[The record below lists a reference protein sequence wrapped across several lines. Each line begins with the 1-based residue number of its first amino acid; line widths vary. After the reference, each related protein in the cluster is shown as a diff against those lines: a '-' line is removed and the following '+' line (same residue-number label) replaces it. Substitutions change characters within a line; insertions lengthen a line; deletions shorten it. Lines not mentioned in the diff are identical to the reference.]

1 MLEHDPLVFQ
11 QVAHNPLVDRNQRV
25 DEKPPHMGIPE
36 PAVDIVGILFRIN
49 MAMVEPVVIGPA
61 QGGHLTGQG
70 RHNQPKPFVDRR
82 RVVGLVGEE
91 PVVTR
96 GYCQT

>member
-1 MLEHDPLVFQ
+1 
-11 QVAHNPLVDRNQRV
+11 
-25 DEKPPHMGIPE
+25 MGVPE

-49 MAMVEPVVIGPA
+49 MAMVEPVVIGW
-61 QGGHLTGQG
+61 GGHLTGQG

-96 GYCQT
+96 GYSQT